1 MSDEF
6 VNNHDDD
13 VGGDVGGE
21 VVGKKKREKKV
32 VPELL
37 REWNPLSTWEIG
49 VDEAGRGP
57 LFGRLFVGGVVL
69 PKPGVLCSD
78 GEEFRYSWMK
88 DSKKFTSHKKRK
100 EVAKYIQEHSLA
112 WHVAFVEPEE
122 IDRINILQA
131 VYQGMHECIQA
142 IMKQLGDRGE
152 FRLCNGNGW
161 CEEAGVLLLIDGN
174 RFEHISQWNSAIGRF
189 EVLEHVCIE
198 GGDNKVCAIAG
209 ASILAKTAHD
219 DYIMGMCEVHPEL
232 NARYE
237 LLKGMGYATKRHL
250 DGIRNHGITQWHRR
264 SFGETCKNARFC
276 PLSDLSSDLV
286 SDAGNAKVGM
296 K

>member
-6 VNNHDDD
+6 VNNHDGD
-13 VGGDVGGE
+13 VGGDV
-21 VVGKKKREKKV
+21 VKKKREKKV
-32 VPELL
+32 APELL
-37 REWNPLSTWEIG
+37 RVWNPESTWEIG

-112 WHVAFVEPEE
+112 WHVAFIEPEE

-142 IMKQLGDRGE
+142 IMKQLGDRGD
-152 FRLCNGNGW
+152 FSVCNGNGW

-174 RFEHISQWNSAIGRF
+174 RFEHISQWNTAIGRF

-232 NARYE
+232 NVRYD

-264 SFGETCKNARFC
+264 TFGN
-276 PLSDLSSDLV
+276 V
-286 SDAGNAKVGM
+286 
-296 K
+296 